1 MRKLKKLFVTF
12 LAICLMCPC
21 LSVITEAATAELRFA
36 DPTTTVGAEVDVKA
50 KLSSA
55 SSMKSMEA
63 TLTYD
68 KSELK
73 FISGDNATASDGA
86 ITVSWTG
93 TGTTAEF
100 NLKFQALKE
109 GTANVEVSNA
119 TGTAAD
125 GTTLDIT
132 QGSSAVTIGAGD
144 PSLIQDDTDSKDTAT
159 TESGTTVKVNGKK
172 YIVSNDFS
180 EELIPE
186 GFQKGEMSFEGSN
199 YSVITQESSG
209 INAMYLTEKSSGDS
223 DFFLY
228 NSDDGSFSP
237 FEEVEIA
244 KDRYIIPLMDDG
256 KVSLP
261 SQYQKTTLT
270 LNGKE
275 FDTWQD
281 TKEAEYYV
289 IYALNSDGEKTTYR
303 YDTTDGTYQK
313 FTPSSAERTT
323 SGNKSNN
330 GKGIWGKILDFVES
344 FLDIVVIF
352 AIVLFLVLLIGFIIT
367 AVKLH
372 YRDLEL
378 DDLYDEYGIDM
389 DEEEEIL
396 KEQKK
401 AAKKKEKIIKASNK
415 SSKNKSS
422 KKYYDEDEFES
433 YDDDDDFDDEDPWVT
448 ENIAKAM
455 DRKPVKKPANKK
467 QNAKKKS
474 VAKGATRS
482 TATSRDKKVSKGVHA
497 LDETGPAIRKPVKK
511 INLEDTNDFEAFA
524 PLDEEEFDN
533 FEGYYSEDDDYDMFG
548 SDGYDDDDLFDAT
561 ADLLSNHPEKKRS
574 HAEMDDTFKMDVIDL
589 D

>member
-1 MRKLKKLFVTF
+1 MRKIKKLVVTF
-12 LAICLMCPC
+12 LAICLMCPG

-36 DPTTTVGAEVDVKA
+36 DPSTTVGAEVEVKT
-50 KLSSA
+50 KLSSV
-55 SSMKSMEA
+55 SSLQSMEA

-73 FISGDNATASDGA
+73 FISGDNATAKDGT
-86 ITVSWTG
+86 IKISWTG

-109 GTANVEVSNA
+109 GTSNIEVSSA
-119 TGTAAD
+119 TGTATD
-125 GTTLDIT
+125 GSTLEIT

-144 PSLIQDDTDSKDTAT
+144 PSLIKDDTEDQSEDSKTTAAD
-159 TESGTTVKVNGKK
+159 GPVVKVNGKK
-172 YIVSNDFS
+172 YVVGSEFS
-180 EELIPE
+180 EELIPD
-186 GFQKGEMSFEGSN
+186 GFKKGEMTFEGSK
-199 YSVITQESSG
+199 YTVITQEASG

-244 KDRYIIPLMDDG
+244 KDRYIIPLMNDG
-256 KVSLP
+256 KLKLS
-261 SQYQKTTLT
+261 SRYQKTTLT

-281 TKEAEYYV
+281 TKDAEYYIV
-289 IYALNSDGEKTTYR
+289 YALNSDGEKTTYR

-313 FTPSSAERTT
+313 YSPESQGTT
-323 SGNKSNN
+323 SGNKNN
-330 GKGIWGKILDFVES
+330 GKGLWGKILNFVEE
-344 FLDIVVIF
+344 FLDIVVII
-352 AIVLFLVLLIGFIIT
+352 AIALFLLVLLMFIVT
-367 AVKLH
+367 AIKLRH
-372 YRDLEL
+372 RDLEL

-389 DEEEEIL
+389 DEEEAVL
-396 KEQKK
+396 KE
-401 AAKKKEKIIKASNK
+401 KKKEEKKEEKAKKASK
-415 SSKNKSS
+415 KVKKKPV
-422 KKYYDEDEFES
+422 KKYYDEDEFEG
-433 YDDDDDFDDEDPWVT
+433 YDDEDDFDDEDPWIT

-455 DRKPVKKPANKK
+455 DTSNMKSKKSSKKKKPS
-467 QNAKKKS
+467 Q
-474 VAKGATRS
+474 
-482 TATSRDKKVSKGVHA
+482 GVRT

-511 INLEDTNDFEAFA
+511 INLEDTNDFEAFT
-524 PLDEEEFDN
+524 PLDEEAFDN

-548 SDGYDDDDLFDAT
+548 AGYDDEDLFDAT
-561 ADLLSNHPEKKRS
+561 ADLLSNHPEKRRS

>member
-1 MRKLKKLFVTF
+1 MRKIKKLVVTV
-12 LAICLMCPC
+12 LTICLMCPC
-21 LSVITEAATAELRFA
+21 FSAITEAATAELRFA
-36 DPTTTVGAEVDVKA
+36 DPSTTVGAEVDVKT

-55 SSMKSMEA
+55 SSMQSMEA

-73 FISGDNATASDGA
+73 FISGDNATAKDGT
-86 ITVSWTG
+86 ITISWTG

-109 GTANVEVSNA
+109 GTANVTVSSA

-144 PSLIQDDTDSKDTAT
+144 PSLIKDDTDSQDSDTT
-159 TESGTTVKVNGKK
+159 TAQANGPVVKVNGKK
-172 YIVSNDFS
+172 YVVGSEFS

-186 GFQKGEMSFEGSN
+186 GFKKGEMTFEGSK
-199 YSVITQESSG
+199 YTVITQESSG
-209 INAMYLTEKSSGDS
+209 ISAMYLTEKSSGDA

-244 KDRYIIPLMDDG
+244 KDRYIIPLMNDG
-256 KVSLP
+256 KVNLS
-261 SQYQKTTLT
+261 SRYQKTTLT

-281 TKEAEYYV
+281 TKDAEYYI

-313 FTPSSAERTT
+313 FEPSSEGTT
-323 SGNKSNN
+323 ASGSKLSN
-330 GKGIWGKILDFVES
+330 GKGIWGKILNFVES
-344 FLDIVVIF
+344 FLDIVVII
-352 AIVLFLVLLIGFIIT
+352 AIALFLLLLLVLIVT
-367 AVKLH
+367 AIKLRH
-372 YRDLEL
+372 RDLEL

-389 DEEEEIL
+389 DEEEEVL
-396 KEQKK
+396 K
-401 AAKKKEKIIKASNK
+401 AKKKEEKKEEKAKKAS
-415 SSKNKSS
+415 
-422 KKYYDEDEFES
+422 KKAKKKPAKRDYDEDEFEG

-455 DRKPVKKPANKK
+455 DTSKMNMKKKKPS
-467 QNAKKKS
+467 KKKS
-474 VAKGATRS
+474 
-482 TATSRDKKVSKGVHA
+482 SKGVHA

>member
-1 MRKLKKLFVTF
+1 MRKIRKLVVTF
-12 LAICLMCPC
+12 LTICLICSC

-36 DPTTTVGAEVDVKA
+36 DPSTTVGAEVDVKT
-50 KLSSA
+50 KLSST

-73 FISGDNATASDGA
+73 FISGDNATASDGK
-86 ITVSWTG
+86 ITISWTG

-109 GTANVEVSNA
+109 GTAKVEVANA
-119 TGTAAD
+119 AGTATD

-132 QGSSAVTIGAGD
+132 QGSSAITIGAGD
-144 PSLIQDDTDSKDTAT
+144 PSLIQDDTESQDTETTVAT
-159 TESGTTVKVNGKK
+159 NGKTVKVNGKK
-172 YIVSNDFS
+172 YIVSSDFS

-199 YSVITQESSG
+199 YTVITQESSG

-289 IYALNSDGEKTTYR
+289 VYALNSDGEKTTYR

-313 FTPSSAERTT
+313 FTPSSTGRTT
-323 SGNKSNN
+323 SDSKSDN
-330 GKGIWGKILDFVES
+330 GKGLWGKILDFIEN

-352 AIVLFLVLLIGFIIT
+352 AIILILVLLFVFIIT

-389 DEEEEIL
+389 DEEE
-396 KEQKK
+396 KKK
-401 AAKKKEKIIKASNK
+401 AAKKKEKNKK
-415 SSKNKSS
+415 SSNMSS
-422 KKYYDEDEFES
+422 KKYYGEDEFED
-433 YDDDDDFDDEDPWVT
+433 YEDDFDDEDPWVT

-455 DRKPVKKPANKK
+455 EHKPAKKQSARQKKPARRTEPEREKK
-467 QNAKKKS
+467 PSQ
-474 VAKGATRS
+474 
-482 TATSRDKKVSKGVHA
+482 GVRA

-511 INLEDTNDFEAFA
+511 INLEDTNDFEAFT
-524 PLDEEEFDN
+524 PLDEEAFDN
-533 FEGYYSEDDDYDMFG
+533 FEGYYSEDDDYDLFG
-548 SDGYDDDDLFDAT
+548 AGCDDDDLFDAT
-561 ADLLSNHPEKKRS
+561 ADLLSNHPEKRRS

>member
-1 MRKLKKLFVTF
+1 MRKIRKLVVTF
-12 LAICLMCPC
+12 LTICLMCSC

-36 DPTTTVGAEVDVKA
+36 DPSTTVGAEVDVKT
-50 KLSSA
+50 KLSST

-73 FISGDNATASDGA
+73 FISGDNAKASDGR
-86 ITVSWTG
+86 ITISWTG

-109 GTANVEVSNA
+109 GTAKVEVANA
-119 TGTAAD
+119 AGTATD

-132 QGSSAVTIGAGD
+132 QGSSAITIGAGD
-144 PSLIQDDTDSKDTAT
+144 PSLIQDDTESQDTETTVAT
-159 TESGTTVKVNGKK
+159 DGKTVKVNGKK
-172 YIVSNDFS
+172 YIVSSDFS

-199 YSVITQESSG
+199 YTVITQESSG

-289 IYALNSDGEKTTYR
+289 VYALNSDGEKTTYR

-313 FTPSSAERTT
+313 FTPSSTGRTT
-323 SGNKSNN
+323 SDSKSDN
-330 GKGIWGKILDFVES
+330 GKGLWGKILDFIEN

-352 AIVLFLVLLIGFIIT
+352 AIVLILVLLIVFIVT

-396 KEQKK
+396 KEKKK
-401 AAKKKEKIIKASNK
+401 AAKKKEKNKKSSNK
-415 SSKNKSS
+415 SSKG
-422 KKYYDEDEFES
+422 YYEEDEFED
-433 YDDDDDFDDEDPWVT
+433 YEDDFDDEDPWVT

-455 DRKPVKKPANKK
+455 EHKPAKKQSARQKKTARRTEPEREKKP
-467 QNAKKKS
+467 
-474 VAKGATRS
+474 
-482 TATSRDKKVSKGVHA
+482 SKGVRA

-511 INLEDTNDFEAFA
+511 INLEDTNDFEAFT
-524 PLDEEEFDN
+524 PLDEEAFDN

-548 SDGYDDDDLFDAT
+548 AGYDDEDLFDAT
-561 ADLLSNHPEKKRS
+561 ADLLSNHPEKRRS

>member
-1 MRKLKKLFVTF
+1 MRKIRKLVVTF
-12 LAICLMCPC
+12 LTICLMCSC

-36 DPTTTVGAEVDVKA
+36 DPSTTVGAEVDVKT
-50 KLSSA
+50 KLSST

-73 FISGDNATASDGA
+73 FISGDSATASDGR
-86 ITVSWTG
+86 ITISWTG

-109 GTANVEVSNA
+109 GTAKVEVANA
-119 TGTAAD
+119 AGTATD

-132 QGSSAVTIGAGD
+132 QGSSAITIGAGD
-144 PSLIQDDTDSKDTAT
+144 PSLIQDDTESQDTETTVAT
-159 TESGTTVKVNGKK
+159 NGKTVKVNGKK
-172 YIVSNDFS
+172 YIVSSDFS

-199 YSVITQESSG
+199 YTVITQESSG

-289 IYALNSDGEKTTYR
+289 VYALNSDGEKTTYR

-313 FTPSSAERTT
+313 FTPSSTGRTT
-323 SGNKSNN
+323 SDSKSDN
-330 GKGIWGKILDFVES
+330 GKGLWGKILDFIEN

-352 AIVLFLVLLIGFIIT
+352 AIVLILVLLFGFIIT

-396 KEQKK
+396 KEKKK
-401 AAKKKEKIIKASNK
+401 AAKKKEKNKK
-415 SSKNKSS
+415 SSNKSS
-422 KKYYDEDEFES
+422 KKYYGEDEFED
-433 YDDDDDFDDEDPWVT
+433 YEDDFDDEDPWVT

-455 DRKPVKKPANKK
+455 EHKPAKKQSARQKKPARRTEPEREKK
-467 QNAKKKS
+467 PSQ
-474 VAKGATRS
+474 
-482 TATSRDKKVSKGVHA
+482 GVRT

-511 INLEDTNDFEAFA
+511 INLEDTNDFEAFT
-524 PLDEEEFDN
+524 PLDEEAFDN
-533 FEGYYSEDDDYDMFG
+533 FEGYYSEDDDYDLFG
-548 SDGYDDDDLFDAT
+548 AGYDDDDLFDAT
-561 ADLLSNHPEKKRS
+561 ADLLSNHPEKRRS

>member
-1 MRKLKKLFVTF
+1 MRKIKKLVVTF
-12 LAICLMCPC
+12 LAICLMCPG

-36 DPTTTVGAEVDVKA
+36 DPSTTVGAEVEVKT
-50 KLSSA
+50 KLSSV
-55 SSMKSMEA
+55 SSLQSMEA

-73 FISGDNATASDGA
+73 FISGDNATAKDGT
-86 ITVSWTG
+86 IKISWTG

-109 GTANVEVSNA
+109 GTSNIEVSSA
-119 TGTAAD
+119 TGTATD
-125 GTTLDIT
+125 GSTLEIT

-144 PSLIQDDTDSKDTAT
+144 PSLIKEDTEDQSEDSKTTAAD
-159 TESGTTVKVNGKK
+159 GPVVKVNGKK
-172 YIVSNDFS
+172 YVVGSEFS
-180 EELIPE
+180 EELIPD
-186 GFQKGEMSFEGSN
+186 GFKKGEMTFEGSK
-199 YSVITQESSG
+199 YTVITQEASG

-244 KDRYIIPLMDDG
+244 KDRYIIPLMNDG
-256 KVSLP
+256 KLKLS
-261 SQYQKTTLT
+261 SRYQKTTLT

-281 TKEAEYYV
+281 TKDAEYYI

-313 FTPSSAERTT
+313 YSPESQGTT
-323 SGNKSNN
+323 SGNRNN
-330 GKGIWGKILDFVES
+330 GKGLWGKILNFVEE
-344 FLDIVVIF
+344 FLDIVVII
-352 AIVLFLVLLIGFIIT
+352 AIALFLLVLLMFIVT
-367 AVKLH
+367 AIKLRH
-372 YRDLEL
+372 RDLEL

-389 DEEEEIL
+389 DEEEAVL
-396 KEQKK
+396 KE
-401 AAKKKEKIIKASNK
+401 KKKEAKKEEKAKKASK
-415 SSKNKSS
+415 KVKKKPA
-422 KKYYDEDEFES
+422 KKYYDEDEFEG
-433 YDDDDDFDDEDPWVT
+433 YDDEDDFDDEDPWIT

-455 DRKPVKKPANKK
+455 DTSNMKSKKSSKKKKPS
-467 QNAKKKS
+467 Q
-474 VAKGATRS
+474 
-482 TATSRDKKVSKGVHA
+482 GVRA

-511 INLEDTNDFEAFA
+511 INLEDTNDFEAFT
-524 PLDEEEFDN
+524 PLDEEAFDN
-533 FEGYYSEDDDYDMFG
+533 FEGYYSEDDDYDLFG
-548 SDGYDDDDLFDAT
+548 AGCDDDDLFDAT
-561 ADLLSNHPEKKRS
+561 ADLLSNHPEKRRS

>member
-1 MRKLKKLFVTF
+1 MRKIRKLVVTF
-12 LAICLMCPC
+12 LTICLMCSC

-36 DPTTTVGAEVDVKA
+36 DPSTTVGAEVDVKT
-50 KLSSA
+50 KLSST

-73 FISGDNATASDGA
+73 FISGDNATASDGR
-86 ITVSWTG
+86 ITISWTG

-109 GTANVEVSNA
+109 GTAKVEVANA
-119 TGTAAD
+119 AGTATD

-132 QGSSAVTIGAGD
+132 QGSSAITIGAGD
-144 PSLIQDDTDSKDTAT
+144 PSLIQDDTESQDTETTVAT
-159 TESGTTVKVNGKK
+159 DGKTVKVNGKK
-172 YIVSNDFS
+172 YIVSSDFS

-199 YSVITQESSG
+199 YTVITQESSG

-228 NSDDGSFSP
+228 NSDDGSFYP

-289 IYALNSDGEKTTYR
+289 VYALNSDGEKTTYR

-313 FTPSSAERTT
+313 FTPSSTGRTT
-323 SGNKSNN
+323 SDSKSDN
-330 GKGIWGKILDFVES
+330 GKGLWGKILDFIEN

-352 AIVLFLVLLIGFIIT
+352 AIVLILVLLIVFIVT

-396 KEQKK
+396 KEKKK
-401 AAKKKEKIIKASNK
+401 AAKKKEKNKKSSNK
-415 SSKNKSS
+415 SSKG
-422 KKYYDEDEFES
+422 YYEEDEFED
-433 YDDDDDFDDEDPWVT
+433 YEDDFDDEDPWVT

-455 DRKPVKKPANKK
+455 EHKPAKKQSARQKKPARCTEPEREKK
-467 QNAKKKS
+467 L
-474 VAKGATRS
+474 
-482 TATSRDKKVSKGVHA
+482 SKGVRA

-511 INLEDTNDFEAFA
+511 INLEDTNDFEAFT
-524 PLDEEEFDN
+524 PLDEEAFDN
-533 FEGYYSEDDDYDMFG
+533 FEGYYSEDDDYDLFG
-548 SDGYDDDDLFDAT
+548 AGYDDDDLFDAT
-561 ADLLSNHPEKKRS
+561 ADLLSNHPEKRRS

>member
-1 MRKLKKLFVTF
+1 MRKIRKLVVTF
-12 LAICLMCPC
+12 LTICLICSC

-36 DPTTTVGAEVDVKA
+36 DPSTTVGAEVDVKT
-50 KLSSA
+50 KLSST

-73 FISGDNATASDGA
+73 FISGDNATASDGK
-86 ITVSWTG
+86 ITISWTG

-109 GTANVEVSNA
+109 GTAKVEVANA
-119 TGTAAD
+119 AGTATD

-132 QGSSAVTIGAGD
+132 QGSSAITIGAGD
-144 PSLIQDDTDSKDTAT
+144 PSLIQDDTESQDTETTVAT
-159 TESGTTVKVNGKK
+159 NGKTVKVNGKK
-172 YIVSNDFS
+172 YIVSSDFS

-199 YSVITQESSG
+199 YTVITQESSG

-237 FEEVEIA
+237 FKEVEIA

-289 IYALNSDGEKTTYR
+289 VYALNSDGEKTTYR

-313 FTPSSAERTT
+313 FTPSSTGRTT
-323 SGNKSNN
+323 SDSKSDN
-330 GKGIWGKILDFVES
+330 GKGLWGKILDFIEN

-352 AIVLFLVLLIGFIIT
+352 AIILILVLLFVFIIT

-396 KEQKK
+396 KEKKK
-401 AAKKKEKIIKASNK
+401 AAKKKEKNKK
-415 SSKNKSS
+415 SSNMSS
-422 KKYYDEDEFES
+422 KKYYGEDEFED
-433 YDDDDDFDDEDPWVT
+433 YEDDFDDEDPWVT

-455 DRKPVKKPANKK
+455 EHKPAKKQSARQKKPARRTEPEREKK
-467 QNAKKKS
+467 PSQ
-474 VAKGATRS
+474 
-482 TATSRDKKVSKGVHA
+482 GVRA

-511 INLEDTNDFEAFA
+511 INLEDTNDFEAFT
-524 PLDEEEFDN
+524 PLDEEAFDN
-533 FEGYYSEDDDYDMFG
+533 FEGYYSEDDDYDLFG
-548 SDGYDDDDLFDAT
+548 AGCDDDDLFDAT
-561 ADLLSNHPEKKRS
+561 ADLLSNHPEKRRS

>member
-1 MRKLKKLFVTF
+1 MRKIRKLVVTF
-12 LAICLMCPC
+12 LTICLMCSC

-36 DPTTTVGAEVDVKA
+36 DPSTTVGAEVDVKT
-50 KLSSA
+50 KLSST

-73 FISGDNATASDGA
+73 FISGDNATASDGK
-86 ITVSWTG
+86 ITISWTG

-109 GTANVEVSNA
+109 GTAKVEVANA
-119 TGTAAD
+119 AGTATD

-132 QGSSAVTIGAGD
+132 QGSSAITIGAGD
-144 PSLIQDDTDSKDTAT
+144 PSLIQDDTESQDTETTVAT
-159 TESGTTVKVNGKK
+159 NGKTVKVNGKK
-172 YIVSNDFS
+172 YIVSSDFS

-199 YSVITQESSG
+199 YTVITQESSG

-289 IYALNSDGEKTTYR
+289 VYALNSDGEKTTYR

-313 FTPSSAERTT
+313 FTPSSTGRTT
-323 SGNKSNN
+323 SDSKSDN
-330 GKGIWGKILDFVES
+330 GKGLWGKILDFIEN

-352 AIVLFLVLLIGFIIT
+352 AIILILVLLFVFIIT

-396 KEQKK
+396 KEKKK
-401 AAKKKEKIIKASNK
+401 AAKKKEKNKKSSNK
-415 SSKNKSS
+415 SSKKN
-422 KKYYDEDEFES
+422 YGEDEFED
-433 YDDDDDFDDEDPWVT
+433 YEDDFDDEDPWVT

-455 DRKPVKKPANKK
+455 EHKPAKKQSAKQKKPARRTEPEREKK
-467 QNAKKKS
+467 PSQ
-474 VAKGATRS
+474 
-482 TATSRDKKVSKGVHA
+482 GVRA

-511 INLEDTNDFEAFA
+511 INLEDTNDFEAFT
-524 PLDEEEFDN
+524 PLDEEAFDN
-533 FEGYYSEDDDYDMFG
+533 FEGYYSEDDDYDLFG
-548 SDGYDDDDLFDAT
+548 AGYDDDDLFDAT
-561 ADLLSNHPEKKRS
+561 ADLLSNHPEKRRS